1 MADTTLQIQAL
12 AWVILWLSAL
22 FGLGVLLRWMKVMED
37 AAIDHINAFVFN
49 CCLPAAVF
57 KAIAS
62 TNLSK
67 LNWIFIVAFL
77 FLRVLYALIFWA
89 FTEVQKGKL
98 KHFIVHYMDT
108 TWINTIIFGVPIL
121 SAIVGQELGL
131 LYPVLASISS
141 FFFQLPFL
149 LICFEL
155 NEVKNPLARNQLPQ
169 TTPTPNPDPQNNKS
183 EKKSSNR
190 KCYECWNFCIAKKN
204 SPSHDGKDVATRIVL
219 RIISN
224 PPIIGIVLGFCWSAT
239 GWAVHPILDGFVTN
253 LANVITPASA
263 FTVGMFLYRKDITR
277 HWRWTVFYLCIKLI
291 AVPLTMIPILYV
303 LGIKG
308 QAAQMA
314 VVVSAFPIAISAF
327 NLSKKYELGN
337 YQTAGCIAFGT
348 VLMLPFTIIWVLLV
362 DKVFTFNY

>member
-1 MADTTLQIQAL
+1 
-12 AWVILWLSAL
+12 
-22 FGLGVLLRWMKVMED
+22 
-37 AAIDHINAFVFN
+37 
-49 CCLPAAVF
+49 
-57 KAIAS
+57 
-62 TNLSK
+62 
-67 LNWIFIVAFL
+67 
-77 FLRVLYALIFWA
+77 
-89 FTEVQKGKL
+89 
-98 KHFIVHYMDT
+98 MDT

-253 LANVITPASA
+253 LANVITP
-263 FTVGMFLYRKDITR
+263 GKPPN
-277 HWRWTVFYLCIKLI
+277 C
-291 AVPLTMIPILYV
+291 
-303 LGIKG
+303 
-308 QAAQMA
+308 
-314 VVVSAFPIAISAF
+314 FPDHRF
-327 NLSKKYELGN
+327 
-337 YQTAGCIAFGT
+337 
-348 VLMLPFTIIWVLLV
+348 
-362 DKVFTFNY
+362 